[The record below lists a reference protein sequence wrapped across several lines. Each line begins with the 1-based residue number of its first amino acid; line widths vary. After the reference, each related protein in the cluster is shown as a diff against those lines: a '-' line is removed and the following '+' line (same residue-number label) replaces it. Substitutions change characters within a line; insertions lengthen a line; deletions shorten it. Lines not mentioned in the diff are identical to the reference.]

1 MATADYI
8 LSIDQGT
15 TGTTV
20 LVVDVNG
27 QIVDRAYSEL
37 TQIYPRPG
45 WVEHDPIEIWQIT
58 QKLIIQLTR
67 PDRNFVGIGITN
79 QRETTVVWDR
89 QTGQPVYNAVVWQC
103 RRTADMC
110 SQLKSDG
117 HEEWVR
123 QKTGLVVDPYF
134 SATKIAWIL
143 DQVDVN
149 RQRAHQGQL
158 AFGTIDTWLLW
169 KLTGGLVHATDET
182 NASRSLLFDIDQL
195 EWSSDLLD
203 LFRIPVAMLPKVYPS
218 RCHFGRTKGVVGLP
232 DQVPIAGIAGDQQ
245 SALFGQLCMQAGSI
259 KNTYG
264 TGCFLL
270 MQTGN
275 QRMTSSSGLLT
286 TLACSTSDQKSYALE
301 GSIFIAGAAIQ
312 WLRDELQIIETAQE
326 TEQIAKSIK
335 DTGGV
340 YVVPAFT
347 GLGTPYWRSSA
358 RGAIVN
364 LTRGTGRA
372 EIVRATLESIA
383 YQTVDVVQTMT
394 LEANLSFDCL
404 KVDGGAVNN
413 NFLMQ
418 FQADLLDR
426 PVERPQQI
434 ETTALGAAYLAGL
447 TVGVWSDMTE
457 LEKYRKVNQVFTPS
471 MSTSIRQEKL
481 AGWKTAVDQV
491 IEGAVN

>member
-89 QTGQPVYNAVVWQC
+89 QTGQPVYNAIVWQC
-103 RRTADMC
+103 RRTANMC

-203 LFRIPVAMLPKVYPS
+203 LFRIPLPMLPEVYPS
-218 RCHFGRTKGVVGLP
+218 RCQFGGTKGVVGLP

-245 SALFGQLCMQAGSI
+245 SALFGQICTQAGSI

-383 YQTVDVVQTMT
+383 YQTVDVVQTMA

-447 TVGVWSDMTE
+447 TIGVWSDMTE
-457 LEKYRKVNQVFTPS
+457 LEKYRKVDQVFTPS

>member
-45 WVEHDPIEIWQIT
+45 WVEHDPIEIWQVT
-58 QKLIIQLTR
+58 QKLIIQLSKS
-67 PDRNFVGIGITN
+67 DRNFVGIGITN

-89 QTGQPVYNAVVWQC
+89 QTGQPVYNAIVWQC
-103 RRTADMC
+103 RRTANMC

-123 QKTGLVVDPYF
+123 QRTGLVVDPYF

-326 TEQIAKSIK
+326 TEQIANSIK
-335 DTGGV
+335 DTSGV

-347 GLGTPYWRSSA
+347 GLGTPYWRPSA

-383 YQTVDVVQTMT
+383 YQTVDVVQTMAV
-394 LEANLSFDCL
+394 EANLSFDCL

-418 FQADLLDR
+418 FQADILDR
-426 PVERPQQI
+426 PVERPLQV

-447 TVGVWSDMTE
+447 TVGVWSDVAE
-457 LEKYRKVNQVFTPS
+457 LEKHRKVDQVFTPS
-471 MSTSIRQEKL
+471 MSTSLRQEKL
-481 AGWKTAVDQV
+481 AGWETAVGQV

>member
-1 MATADYI
+1 
-8 LSIDQGT
+8 
-15 TGTTV
+15 
-20 LVVDVNG
+20 
-27 QIVDRAYSEL
+27 
-37 TQIYPRPG
+37 
-45 WVEHDPIEIWQIT
+45 
-58 QKLIIQLTR
+58 
-67 PDRNFVGIGITN
+67 
-79 QRETTVVWDR
+79 
-89 QTGQPVYNAVVWQC
+89 
-103 RRTADMC
+103 
-110 SQLKSDG
+110 
-117 HEEWVR
+117 
-123 QKTGLVVDPYF
+123 
-134 SATKIAWIL
+134 
-143 DQVDVN
+143 
-149 RQRAHQGQL
+149 
-158 AFGTIDTWLLW
+158 
-169 KLTGGLVHATDET
+169 
-182 NASRSLLFDIDQL
+182 
-195 EWSSDLLD
+195 
-203 LFRIPVAMLPKVYPS
+203 
-218 RCHFGRTKGVVGLP
+218 
-232 DQVPIAGIAGDQQ
+232 
-245 SALFGQLCMQAGSI
+245 
-259 KNTYG
+259 
-264 TGCFLL
+264 

-286 TLACSTSDQKSYALE
+286 TLASSTSDQNSYALE

-383 YQTVDVVQTMT
+383 YQTVDVVQTMA

-457 LEKYRKVNQVFTPS
+457 LEKYRKVDQVFTPS

>member
-20 LVVDVNG
+20 LVVDANG
-27 QIVDRAYSEL
+27 RIVDRAYSEF

-45 WVEHDPIEIWQIT
+45 WVEHNPIEIWQIT

-67 PDRNFVGIGITN
+67 SDRNFVGVGITN

-89 QTGQPVYNAVVWQC
+89 QTGQPVYNAIVWQC
-103 RRTADMC
+103 RRTTDMC
-110 SQLKSDG
+110 SQLKLDG
-117 HEEWVR
+117 HEGWVR

-149 RQRAHQGQL
+149 RQKAHQGQL

-169 KLTGGLVHATDET
+169 KLTDGLVHATDET

-195 EWSSDLLD
+195 KWSPDLLD
-203 LFRIPVAMLPKVYPS
+203 LFRIPAPMLPEVYPS
-218 RCHFGRTKGVVGLP
+218 RCHFGTTKGIVGLP

-245 SALFGQLCMQAGSI
+245 AALFGQLCTQAGSI

-301 GSIFIAGAAIQ
+301 GSVFIAGAAIQ
-312 WLRDELQIIETAQE
+312 WLRDELQIIKTAQE
-326 TEQIAKSIK
+326 TEQIANSIK

-347 GLGTPYWRSSA
+347 GLGTPYWQSSA

-364 LTRGTGRA
+364 LTRGIGRA

-383 YQTVDVVQTMT
+383 YQTVDVVQTMAA
-394 LEANLSFDCL
+394 EANLPFDYL

-426 PVERPQQI
+426 PVERPQQV

-447 TVGVWSDMTE
+447 TVGVWSDVAE
-457 LEKYRKVNQVFTPS
+457 LEKCRKVDQVFTPS
-471 MSTSIRQEKL
+471 MSTSLRQEKL

>member
-89 QTGQPVYNAVVWQC
+89 QTGQPVYNAIVWQC
-103 RRTADMC
+103 RRTANMC

-203 LFRIPVAMLPKVYPS
+203 LFQIPLPMLPEVYPS
-218 RCHFGRTKGVVGLP
+218 RCQFGRTKGVAGLP

-245 SALFGQLCMQAGSI
+245 SALFGQLCTQAGSI

-326 TEQIAKSIK
+326 TEQIANSIK
-335 DTGGV
+335 DPGGV

-457 LEKYRKVNQVFTPS
+457 LEKYRKVDQVFTPS

>member
-27 QIVDRAYSEL
+27 RIVDRAYSEF

-45 WVEHDPIEIWQIT
+45 WVEHNPIEIWQIT

-67 PDRNFVGIGITN
+67 SDRNFVGVGITN

-89 QTGQPVYNAVVWQC
+89 QTGQPVYNAIVWQC
-103 RRTADMC
+103 RRTTDMC
-110 SQLKSDG
+110 SQLKLDG
-117 HEEWVR
+117 HEGWVR

-149 RQRAHQGQL
+149 RQKAHQGQL

-169 KLTGGLVHATDET
+169 NLTDGLVHATDET

-195 EWSSDLLD
+195 KWSPDLLD
-203 LFRIPVAMLPKVYPS
+203 LFRIPAPMLPEVYPS
-218 RCHFGRTKGVVGLP
+218 RCQFGTTKGVVGLP

-245 SALFGQLCMQAGSI
+245 AALFGQLCTQAGSI

-301 GSIFIAGAAIQ
+301 GSVFIAGAAIQ

-326 TEQIAKSIK
+326 TEQIANSIK

-347 GLGTPYWRSSA
+347 GLGTPYWQSSA

-364 LTRGTGRA
+364 LTRGIGRA

-383 YQTVDVVQTMT
+383 YQTVDVVQTMAA
-394 LEANLSFDCL
+394 EANLSFDYL

-426 PVERPQQI
+426 PVERPQQV

-447 TVGVWSDMTE
+447 TVGVWSDVAE
-457 LEKYRKVNQVFTPS
+457 LEKYRKVDQVFTPS
-471 MSTSIRQEKL
+471 MSTSLRQEKL

>member
-27 QIVDRAYSEL
+27 QIIDRAYSEL

-89 QTGQPVYNAVVWQC
+89 QTGQPVYNAIVWQC
-103 RRTADMC
+103 RRTANMC

-123 QKTGLVVDPYF
+123 QKTGLVVDAYF

-203 LFRIPVAMLPKVYPS
+203 LFQIPLPMLPEVYPS
-218 RCHFGRTKGVVGLP
+218 RCQFG
-232 DQVPIAGIAGDQQ
+232 
-245 SALFGQLCMQAGSI
+245 
-259 KNTYG
+259 
-264 TGCFLL
+264 
-270 MQTGN
+270 
-275 QRMTSSSGLLT
+275 
-286 TLACSTSDQKSYALE
+286 
-301 GSIFIAGAAIQ
+301 
-312 WLRDELQIIETAQE
+312 
-326 TEQIAKSIK
+326 
-335 DTGGV
+335 
-340 YVVPAFT
+340 
-347 GLGTPYWRSSA
+347 
-358 RGAIVN
+358 
-364 LTRGTGRA
+364 
-372 EIVRATLESIA
+372 
-383 YQTVDVVQTMT
+383 
-394 LEANLSFDCL
+394 
-404 KVDGGAVNN
+404 
-413 NFLMQ
+413 
-418 FQADLLDR
+418 
-426 PVERPQQI
+426 
-434 ETTALGAAYLAGL
+434 
-447 TVGVWSDMTE
+447 
-457 LEKYRKVNQVFTPS
+457 
-471 MSTSIRQEKL
+471 
-481 AGWKTAVDQV
+481 
-491 IEGAVN
+491 

>member
-203 LFRIPVAMLPKVYPS
+203 LFQIPLPMLPEVYPS

-245 SALFGQLCMQAGSI
+245 SALFGQICTQAGSI

-404 KVDGGAVNN
+404 KVDGGAVSN

>member
-27 QIVDRAYSEL
+27 RIVDRAYSEF

-45 WVEHDPIEIWQIT
+45 WVEHNPIEIWQIT

-67 PDRNFVGIGITN
+67 SDRNFVGVGITN

-89 QTGQPVYNAVVWQC
+89 QTGQPVYNAIVWQC
-103 RRTADMC
+103 RRTTDMC
-110 SQLKSDG
+110 SQLKLDG
-117 HEEWVR
+117 HEGWVR

-149 RQRAHQGQL
+149 RQKAHQGQL

-169 KLTGGLVHATDET
+169 NLTDGLVHATDET

-195 EWSSDLLD
+195 KWSPDLLD
-203 LFRIPVAMLPKVYPS
+203 LFRIPAPMLPEVYPS
-218 RCHFGRTKGVVGLP
+218 RCQFGTTKGVVGLP
-232 DQVPIAGIAGDQQ
+232 DHVPIAGIAGDQQ
-245 SALFGQLCMQAGSI
+245 AALFGQLCTQAGSI

-301 GSIFIAGAAIQ
+301 GSVFIAGAAIQ

-326 TEQIAKSIK
+326 TEQIANSIK

-347 GLGTPYWRSSA
+347 GLGTPYWQSSA

-364 LTRGTGRA
+364 LTRGIGRA

-383 YQTVDVVQTMT
+383 YQTVDVVQTMAA
-394 LEANLSFDCL
+394 EANLPFDYL

-426 PVERPQQI
+426 PVERPQQV

-447 TVGVWSDMTE
+447 TVGVWSDVAE
-457 LEKYRKVNQVFTPS
+457 LEKYRKVDQVFTPS
-471 MSTSIRQEKL
+471 MSTSLRQEKL